1 MDHKKKTQVQ
11 LTLYRAICVWTLN
24 PISFQYPHEC
34 FAQIVYFVQQASV
47 KGHEMLTD
55 MQNGLS
61 FDKDSY
67 KQY

>member
-11 LTLYRAICVWTLN
+11 LTLYRAICGWTVN
-24 PISFQYPHEC
+24 PISFQYPHER